1 MRPILLHDIT
11 RVCDGKIPLDSARNR
26 LAMLDRIEHGLGSQ
40 DAFFTRTVYTLLK
53 KDDLVNTVDGE
64 FPQ

>member
-1 MRPILLHDIT
+1 MILQG
-11 RVCDGKIPLDSARNR
+11 VCDGKIPLDSARNR
-26 LAMLDRIEHGLGSQ
+26 LAMLDRIGLGNQ
-40 DAFFTRTVYTLLK
+40 YAFFTRTVYTLLK